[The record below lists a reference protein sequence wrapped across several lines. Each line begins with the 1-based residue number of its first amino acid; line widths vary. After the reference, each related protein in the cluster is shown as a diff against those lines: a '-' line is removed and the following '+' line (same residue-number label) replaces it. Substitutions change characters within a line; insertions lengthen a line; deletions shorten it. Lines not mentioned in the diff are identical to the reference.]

1 VTTGETDMA
10 NYQIEDVE
18 GIGPI
23 RGEQFRK
30 AGIKDTDKLL
40 AACKTPKK
48 REELSAKT
56 GIPHGIIL
64 KLANRVDLYRV
75 DGVGSEYSDLLE
87 SAGVDTVVELATR
100 KADNL
105 LQTLTKVNKAKS
117 KTRRNPTL
125 AEVTGWIQKAKKLPR
140 VLEY

>member
-1 VTTGETDMA
+1 MA

-18 GIGPI
+18 GIGPV
-23 RGEQFRK
+23 RGELLRK
-30 AGIKDTDKLL
+30 AGIKDSDKLL
-40 AACKTPKK
+40 AACKTTKK

-56 GIPHGIIL
+56 GISHGIIL

-75 DGVGSEYSDLLE
+75 DGIGSEYSDLLE
-87 SAGVDTVVELATR
+87 SSGVDTVVELATR
-100 KADNL
+100 KAENL
-105 LQTLTKVNKAKS
+105 LQTLTKVNKENH
-117 KTRRNPTL
+117 KTRRTPNL

>member
-1 VTTGETDMA
+1 MA

-18 GIGPI
+18 GIGPV
-23 RGEQFRK
+23 RGELLRK
-30 AGIKDTDKLL
+30 AGIKDSDKLL

-56 GIPHGIIL
+56 GISHGIIL
-64 KLANRVDLYRV
+64 TLANRVDLYRV
-75 DGVGSEYSDLLE
+75 DGIGSEYSDLLE
-87 SAGVDTVVELATR
+87 CSGVDTVVELAIR
-100 KADNL
+100 NAEKL
-105 LQTLTKVNKAKS
+105 LQTLTKVNKEKN
-117 KTRRNPTL
+117 KTRRTPNL